1 MSNQYRNYGSVPP
14 PSKAGEEVSAHGI
27 VACCN
32 CVVAVPQ
39 DRYYSVEDFGQ
50 FRKMIGPGLSFLGC
64 DCFGLCIQL
73 RSISSRVEQN
83 ECWVE
88 TKTKDNVFVLVK
100 VAVQQ
105 RVSDEQTK
113 SAIYTLRDVG
123 AQIDSFVADVVRSH
137 VPKMLLDEAFE
148 QKDSISDAI
157 MESLSAQMEK
167 YGFVIHKALVTEV
180 RPSIPV
186 MEAMNEI
193 NKQKRL
199 RDAAVMAGEAEKV
212 KIVKAAEAQ
221 ADAACLQG
229 EGIAR
234 QRAAIVQGLRDSIQS
249 GADSERLSSER
260 ISELLLITQYFEAI
274 RDIGA
279 NAKASAIFVPQSPG
293 NALGDIANQIR
304 NGVLQSAATMEPQQQ
319 RMTMTGTTL

>member
-1 MSNQYRNYGSVPP
+1 MSGQYRNYGAVPP
-14 PSKAGEEVSAHGI
+14 PSKAGEEISAHGI

-50 FRKMIGPGLSFLGC
+50 FRKMIGPGLSVLGC
-64 DCFGLCIQL
+64 DCFGICIQL
-73 RSISSRVEQN
+73 RSISNRVEQN

-105 RVSDEQTK
+105 RVSDDQAK

-148 QKDSISDAI
+148 QKDSISDAV
-157 MESLSAQMEK
+157 MEALSSQMEK

-212 KIVKAAEAQ
+212 KIVKAAEAA

-234 QRAAIVQGLRDSIQS
+234 QRSAIVQGLRDSIQS
-249 GADSERLSSER
+249 GGGESERLSSER

-304 NGVLQSAATMEPQQQ
+304 NGVLQSAATREPEQQI
-319 RMTMTGTTL
+319 MTGTTL